1 MTWSWAAEKIENF
14 MTAVVHFFGATF
26 NTVQI
31 LYRKNLMDIV
41 MMVEK
46 DREVTRSKVKIAY
59 KAMEEATKTPEK
71 KKIKEKNK
79 EEEEEEE
86 LKEWVDNTFTCQ
98 SISYIPH
105 DEEEDKMDFLI
116 PGAAEEVSVE
126 AGATV
131 KAPEPTEEKEEEEV
145 QEVTQGPQP
154 AAEGAS
160 RMRSRAAAQGQG
172 QGHSGL
178 ECLKRKRSKQGKR
191 RKKEMQY

>member
-1 MTWSWAAEKIENF
+1 MSNNCKALIQEVTFKFDLVMGSCHRAATLECCSPEDKMEIREKIENF
-14 MTAVVHFFGATF
+14 MTAVVHFFGAAF

-105 DEEEDKMDFLI
+105 YEEEDKMDFLV
-116 PGAAEEVSVE
+116 PGLAEEVSVE
-126 AGATV
+126 AGP
-131 KAPEPTEEKEEEEV
+131 PE
-145 QEVTQGPQP
+145 QEPQ
-154 AAEGAS
+154 
-160 RMRSRAAAQGQG
+160 
-172 QGHSGL
+172 
-178 ECLKRKRSKQGKR
+178 
-191 RKKEMQY
+191 